1 MKKICF
7 GFIAILMV
15 SVMMTLNVLAM
26 PFNPND
32 YTSVDLQS
40 KLLPT
45 STKQSMA
52 TSSAT
57 LRGEFFLS
65 ADIIIKDDGNGDI
78 GAFGKA
84 YMAVPVDEVYVT
96 IYLDRWDE
104 SSDRWRQVTYYDAEF
119 YAKDYPNGLSAPS
132 VSLTF
137 KNQEKGYYYRLRGVF
152 GAVKNGK
159 FEGFSPVTD
168 GILIE

>member
-1 MKKICF
+1 MKKVCF
-7 GFIAILMV
+7 GFISILVV
-15 SVMMTLNVLAM
+15 SVMLTLNVLAM
-26 PFNPND
+26 PYNPNT

-40 KLLPT
+40 KLLPP
-45 STKQSMA
+45 SAKQSMA
-52 TSSAT
+52 TSSAV
-57 LRGEFFLS
+57 LRGDFFLS

-78 GAFGKA
+78 GAFAKA
-84 YMAVPVDEVYVT
+84 YMAVPVDEVYIT
-96 IYLDRWDE
+96 IYLDKWDKDAE
-104 SSDRWRQVTYYDAEF
+104 RWRQVTYYDAEF
-119 YAKDYPNGLSAPS
+119 YAKDYPDGLGSPS

-152 GAVKNGK
+152 GAVKNQK